1 MGHGW
6 LFLGTFGFVYIRTE
20 ERKGWFNMPF
30 EVTLHT
36 GESQE
41 SLLRRF
47 QKMVQ
52 MSGVLREF
60 RSHQRFM
67 SKRDAYLV
75 KAKNTAKRKRQQ
87 HR

>member
-1 MGHGW
+1 
-6 LFLGTFGFVYIRTE
+6 
-20 ERKGWFNMPF
+20 MPF

-60 RSHQRFM
+60 RSHERFM
-67 SKRDAYLV
+67 SKRDTHLI
-75 KAKNTAKRKRQQ
+75 KTKNNAKRKRQQ
-87 HR
+87 HQ

>member
-1 MGHGW
+1 
-6 LFLGTFGFVYIRTE
+6 
-20 ERKGWFNMPF
+20 MPF
-30 EVTLHT
+30 DVTLHS
-36 GESQE
+36 GELQE

-60 RSHQRFM
+60 RSRQRFV

-75 KAKNTAKRKRQQ
+75 KAKNTARRKRQQ

>member
-1 MGHGW
+1 
-6 LFLGTFGFVYIRTE
+6 
-20 ERKGWFNMPF
+20 MPF
-30 EVTLHT
+30 EVTLHS

-52 MSGVLREF
+52 ISGVLKDF
-60 RSHQRFM
+60 RSRQRFM

-75 KAKNTAKRKRQQ
+75 KAKNTARRKRRQS
-87 HR
+87 R

>member
-1 MGHGW
+1 
-6 LFLGTFGFVYIRTE
+6 
-20 ERKGWFNMPF
+20 MPF
-30 EVTLHT
+30 EVILHS

-52 MSGVLREF
+52 ISGVLKDF
-60 RSHQRFM
+60 RSRQRFM

-75 KAKNTAKRKRQQ
+75 KAKNTARRKRRQS
-87 HR
+87 R